1 MTMYT
6 EAPPKNG
13 ILIVELSAD
22 DLDLLA
28 LACNEAA
35 NRLREHPEMR
45 IAAPGTDGTL
55 DLWCQMLQLAYYA
68 TKATEPP
75 EPTNG
80 TQAFEAAFVPPTE

>member
-1 MTMYT
+1 MYV

-13 ILIVELSAD
+13 TLYAELSAD

-45 IAAPGTDGTL
+45 IADPGTDKTL
-55 DLWCQMLQLAYYA
+55 DLWCQMLNLAYYA

-75 EPTNG
+75 EPTNR
-80 TQAFEAAFVPPTE
+80 TAFEAAFCDGRGQG